1 MMDLLLRMNNRLL
14 FMQIK
19 RQGKSCENA
28 KLAKEASLAVAKTQ
42 IPHRR
47 SFFKLDSGTSEQ
59 LSP

>member
-1 MMDLLLRMNNRLL
+1 MNNRLL